1 MRDFRAAGLR
11 YGVHGCTPRTQGSP
25 WFGTLT
31 DRERTALAYSQ
42 GVEPEAL
49 ARNISQSVTRVPTST
64 RLPGPGGSGEVQII
78 APTFLPGQLLWLE
91 LETQEPRALLG
102 REALAM
108 QGFPVNENPKLAGS
122 FEESLMQ
129 NLASNAMNMLLVLA
143 LLQACLEAAPWARTP
158 DPEVVE
164 EGVDMEAV
172 ISLLFGDKA

>member
-11 YGVHGCTPRTQGSP
+11 YGVHKCTPRTQGSP

-31 DRERTALAYSQ
+31 EREQAALAFSQ
-42 GVEPEAL
+42 GVEPKAL
-49 ARNISQSVTRVPTST
+49 ARNISQSVTRVPTSST
-64 RLPGPGGSGEVQII
+64 VGEGQDRVHL

-91 LETQEPRALLG
+91 LETQEPRVLLG

-129 NLASNAMNMLLVLA
+129 NLAGNAMNMLVVLA
-143 LLQACLEAAPWARTP
+143 LLQACLEAVPWARTP
-158 DPEVVE
+158 DPEAVE